1 MKRFIYLI
9 LLLTLLLA
17 ACGGGDEPAAE
28 VEEAPAE
35 VPTEAAVAEAP
46 ETAVVEEAETAVPT
60 AESEAED
67 VDSAAEPTA
76 TVEPATPEAAASGS
90 DTTSANTS
98 AEPPTDEE
106 SSSAEETD
114 TEGSE
119 SGETEGEETA
129 ENTTA
134 GDGDAA
140 CLVGSWRVTNFDD
153 YFAAVVQ
160 DAMAGSGQTMEI
172 TSTSSGDLLLTFD
185 GTNMTMSDNNFQ
197 VIVTVA
203 GQTVPVDIE
212 AAGSATYTVE
222 DGILSGEIDSVNVD
236 DTNSGLGYGVSNI
249 IGQPISFSCEGDS
262 LSWLDQS
269 GYTVMLS
276 RVD

>member
-1 MKRFIYLI
+1 MKRLMYLF
-9 LLLTLLLA
+9 LLLTLLLV

-28 VEEAPAE
+28 VEEVPAAVPAE
-35 VPTEAAVAEAP
+35 TAVAETP
-46 ETAVVEEAETAVPT
+46 ETAAVEEAETAVPT
-60 AESEAED
+60 VESAAED
-67 VDSAAEPTA
+67 SDSAAEPA
-76 TVEPATPEAAASGS
+76 TVEPATTDAETTDS
-90 DTTSANTS
+90 DTTSANAS

-106 SSSAEETD
+106 SSSSEETS
-114 TEGSE
+114 TENSE
-119 SGETEGEETA
+119 NDGEGEETA

-172 TSTSSGDLLLTFD
+172 TSTSSGDLLLSFD

-222 DGILSGEIDSVNVD
+222 DGVLSGEIDSVNVD
-236 DTNSGLGYGVSNI
+236 DTNTGLGYGVSNI
-249 IGQPISFSCEGDS
+249 VGQPVSFSCEGDS

-276 RVD
+276 RVN